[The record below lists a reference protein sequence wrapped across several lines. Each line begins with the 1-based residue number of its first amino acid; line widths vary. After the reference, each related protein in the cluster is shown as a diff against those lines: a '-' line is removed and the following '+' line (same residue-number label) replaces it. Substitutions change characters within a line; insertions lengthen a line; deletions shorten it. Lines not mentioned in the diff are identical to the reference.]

1 MQYTLHQLR
10 VFAAVVENKSLR
22 KAAEQL
28 FITPPA
34 VTKQL
39 QNLED
44 IIDLELFER
53 KNNSLNLNNEGERF
67 YDLVKPILGKIDQV
81 NRLELPILRNR
92 KSKIRIGLLPIFEK
106 SIFDAINRCIDNGT
120 IFEYDLKVCKKTR
133 LIEKLENDDIDVVL
147 AVMSDEEVHDL
158 KNKGYNVKLYN
169 RIDFEIY
176 VSKKLLKRY
185 GSLETVFRNS
195 VLILESKYRDKF
207 RLSNV
212 ISFDCCLSVYN
223 AIIQGVGYGFLPTF
237 IVESQQ
243 HKDLVNMD
251 TELSLASLYSY
262 YVYQTKESAKID
274 TIKNLFQVS

>member
-10 VFAAVVENKSLR
+10 VFAAVIENKSLR

-53 KNNSLNLNNEGERF
+53 KSNSLNLNNEGERF
-67 YDLVKPILGKIDQV
+67 YDLVKPILEKIDQV

-106 SIFDAINRCIDNGT
+106 SIFDAINRCIDNET

-133 LIEKLENDDIDVVL
+133 LIEKLENNDIDVVL

-169 RIDFEIY
+169 RIDFEMY

-185 GSLETVFRNS
+185 GGLETVFRNS

-237 IVESQQ
+237 LVESQQ

-262 YVYQTKESAKID
+262 YVYQTKESAKVD

>member
-67 YDLVKPILGKIDQV
+67 YDLVKPILEKIDQV

-92 KSKIRIGLLPIFEK
+92 RSKIRIGLLPIFEK

-133 LIEKLENDDIDVVL
+133 LIEKLENNDIDVVL
-147 AVMSDEEVHDL
+147 AVMSDEDVQDL

-169 RIDFEIY
+169 RIDFEMY

-185 GSLETVFRNS
+185 GSLETVFRKS

-207 RLSNV
+207 RLSNI

-237 IVESQQ
+237 LVKSQEG
-243 HKDLVNMD
+243 KDLVNMD
-251 TELSLASLYSY
+251 TELSLASLYIY
-262 YVYQTKESAKID
+262 YVYQTKESVKID

>member
-67 YDLVKPILGKIDQV
+67 YDLVKPILEKIDQV
-81 NRLELPILRNR
+81 NRLDLPILRNR

-120 IFEYDLKVCKKTR
+120 IFEYDLKVCKKAR
-133 LIEKLENDDIDVVL
+133 LIEKLENNDVDVVL
-147 AVMSDEEVHDL
+147 AVMSDEDVHDL

-169 RIDFEIY
+169 RIDFKMY

-185 GSLETVFRNS
+185 SSLEAVFRKS

-237 IVESQQ
+237 LVMSQEG
-243 HKDLVNMD
+243 KDLVNMD

>member
-67 YDLVKPILGKIDQV
+67 YDLVKPILEKIDQV

-106 SIFDAINRCIDNGT
+106 SIFDAINRCIDKET

-133 LIEKLENDDIDVVL
+133 LIEKLENNGLDVVL

-158 KNKGYNVKLYN
+158 KSKGYNVKLYN
-169 RIDFEIY
+169 RIDFGMY

-185 GSLETVFRNS
+185 SSLETVFRES

-237 IVESQQ
+237 LVRSQEG
-243 HKDLVNMD
+243 KDLVNMD
-251 TELSLASLYSY
+251 TELSLVSLYSY

-274 TIKNLFQVS
+274 TIGNLFQVS